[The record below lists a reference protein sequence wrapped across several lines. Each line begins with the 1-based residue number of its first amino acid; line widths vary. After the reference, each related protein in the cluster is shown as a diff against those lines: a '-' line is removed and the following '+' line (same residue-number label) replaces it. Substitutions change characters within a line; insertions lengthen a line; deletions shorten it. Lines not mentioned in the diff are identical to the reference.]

1 MSPEDGHPDSS
12 LSEDLHHLSL
22 TENSLAFASPNM
34 VNSSPDH
41 RHSSRDLAVAQ
52 PDNGVG
58 ASDGDTRPSASGAN
72 YGSPGQPINPHVQ
85 NQNRHNEPII
95 SGSGVDTEAVD
106 DEEDWDSERDLL
118 EAEYEFDD
126 FDSAMGDDD
135 SIYAA
140 TLDGSIKEHIWENGR
155 RYHSYRAGTYLFPND
170 ETELNRED
178 MKDHMTRLMLD
189 GRLTFAELEKE
200 PLNALDLGTGTGKWA
215 MEFAEENAGCRVLAV
230 DLSPVQ
236 PNFTPPNLE
245 FQVDDIEADWTYKE
259 DSFDYIHIRYMAVAV
274 RDWQQLLERCY
285 STLRPGGTIEIID
298 MDLNYTSDDGTV
310 LPENRLLVF
319 MNQLTSASTIRG
331 VNMKI
336 VPEMPSKLQEIGY
349 GNIRFQC
356 PKLPI
361 GWWPKDPR
369 TKEIGL
375 YQYTQFLDA
384 LQGIA
389 MGAFIKILGWTTNQ
403 VEAMLVG
410 VREDC
415 KNQKIHGYWRNYF
428 VSAQKL

>member
-1 MSPEDGHPDSS
+1 MSQSY
-12 LSEDLHHLSL
+12 
-22 TENSLAFASPNM
+22 
-34 VNSSPDH
+34 
-41 RHSSRDLAVAQ
+41 Q
-52 PDNGVG
+52 
-58 ASDGDTRPSASGAN
+58 
-72 YGSPGQPINPHVQ
+72 
-85 NQNRHNEPII
+85 
-95 SGSGVDTEAVD
+95 
-106 DEEDWDSERDLL
+106 

-126 FDSAMGDDD
+126 FDSAMGDDESVALTPLAVPKAKFMLTPHLAPYMPQRWMARSKNISGKMAED
-135 SIYAA
+135 TIHTGLA
-140 TLDGSIKEHIWENGR
+140 
-155 RYHSYRAGTYLFPND
+155 
-170 ETELNRED
+170 TELNRED